1 MISNLLRPNIR
12 NLKPYSSARD
22 KFMGEGCTFLDA
34 NESSTQL
41 DGLPMGINRYP
52 ASLQS
57 QIVKEVSRIKYVEEN
72 QIFIGNGSDEA
83 IDLLIRCFCEPVK
96 DSILIFPPT
105 YGMYSVCAAI
115 NDIKIVEC
123 QLNSTF
129 GININAFQKIRE
141 KPSITFICNPNNP
154 TGNKQ
159 SKEVIRQV
167 IEMTKGIVVVDE
179 AYIDFCSEKSL
190 LPLLNQYPNLV
201 VCQTLS
207 KAWGLAGARIG
218 LAFACKEII
227 QVLNRVKF
235 PYNIGKPSAELAL
248 KALRMESKMRSRVAI
263 IVAER
268 VRVASELSKIEEVVK
283 VYPSDANFL
292 LIKVINAN
300 STYAELIK
308 KGIVVR
314 NRTNELGCSN
324 CLRITI
330 GTKEENDSLIE
341 ALKSL

>member
-1 MISNLLRPNIR
+1 MISNLLRTNIR

-22 KFMGEGCTFLDA
+22 EFMGEGCTFLDA
-34 NESSTQL
+34 NESPTQL
-41 DGLPMGINRYP
+41 EGLPNGINRYP

-57 QIVKEVSRIKYVEEN
+57 QIVKEVSRIKNVEES

-83 IDLLIRCFCEPVK
+83 IDLLIRCFCEPGK

-123 QLNSTF
+123 RLNSNF
-129 GININAFQKIRE
+129 GIDIDSFQKISE
-141 KPSITFICNPNNP
+141 IPSITFICNPNNP
-154 TGNKQ
+154 TGNTQ
-159 SKEVIRQV
+159 SKEVIRQI
-167 IEMTKGIVVVDE
+167 IEMSKGIVIVDE
-179 AYIDFCSEKSL
+179 AYIDFCSEKSVL
-190 LPLLNQYPNLV
+190 HLINQYPNLV

-218 LAFACKEII
+218 LAFACNEII
-227 QVLNRVKF
+227 QVLNKVKF

-248 KALRMESKMRSRVAI
+248 KALRMESEMRSRVAT

-268 VRVASELSKIEEVVK
+268 VRVASELSKIKGVEK
-283 VYPSDANFL
+283 VYPSEANFL
-292 LIKVINAN
+292 LVKVENAN
-300 STYAELIK
+300 RTYAELIT

-314 NRTNELGCSN
+314 NRTNEFGCDN

-330 GTKEENDSLIE
+330 GTKEENDSLI
-341 ALKSL
+341 AVLKSL